1 VRTTYAAANPAA
13 ARTTLAAVRA
23 FASVIAPSQLRR
35 ELPGLEGPLELLGPL
50 EEPNELDELDELD
63 EGVLLLVD
71 GWPETVSAASRT

>member
-50 EEPNELDELDELD
+50 EEPNELDELDE
-63 EGVLLLVD
+63 GVLLLVD